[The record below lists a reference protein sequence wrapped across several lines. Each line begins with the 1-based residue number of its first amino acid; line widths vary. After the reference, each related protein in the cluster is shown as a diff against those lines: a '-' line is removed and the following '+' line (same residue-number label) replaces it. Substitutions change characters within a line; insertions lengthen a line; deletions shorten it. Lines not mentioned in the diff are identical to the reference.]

1 MPSFFI
7 DRPVFAWVIAVVIMI
22 AGALAL
28 PELPVTQFPRLA
40 PPRVEIDTTYPGATA
55 ETVDANVASII
66 EEALDGADGLLYYES
81 TSDGLGDV
89 SISATFEPGTNP
101 DLAVVDVQNRMKQ
114 VEPRLPQQ
122 VIQQGI
128 SVSKSSGSFLMVVAL
143 TSTDGQRDSSELG
156 NYMSRYVLREI
167 KRAPGVGS
175 AQLWDSDR
183 AMRIWI
189 DPVKL
194 REYGISADDVMT
206 AIGAQNV
213 AVAAGTI
220 GDAPF
225 VAGQQLAASI
235 VVKGQLNKPEEFGK
249 IVLKALANGA
259 IVHLSDV
266 AKVELGEDNYTFYSR
281 LNGKPAATVGVEL
294 APDGNALATS
304 KAIHERLAELSKSL
318 PPGVS
323 VNVPFDASTYVHVA
337 IREVVI
343 TLIEAIL
350 LVFVVMRLFL
360 RDWRYTLIPTIAIP
374 VTLMGSCAVLAALGY
389 SINTFTMFGMVLSIG
404 ILVDDAIVVVENVER
419 IMHEQA
425 LPPREATRQAMKQIV
440 GALIGVTVV
449 LTAVF
454 VPLACMRGGVGGVYR
469 QFSAAMIASMIIS
482 SLMALS
488 LTPALCATLLKPLPA
503 RQSMDGSRH
512 TIAETGLLSG
522 FHRLFER
529 VALRYRGAVQGILNH
544 SGPALTVYA
553 ALVIASVFLYLNLP
567 EGFLP
572 TEDQGSVQVVV
583 QMPPGATQA
592 RTQAVLERAEQIIHR
607 EPSVSNVTSMVGYSD
622 YGSGQNT
629 GQAYVELK
637 PWDQRDIGAQTLS
650 DRLNESFDKI
660 GEGEVSA
667 YLPPS
672 VPGLGHSDGFV
683 FRLEDRGGIGLDAMV
698 TAREKL
704 FDIAR
709 KDSMLTAIHTET
721 LPDAPRIVLDVDR
734 DKAYAMGVSF
744 ASIQSALGAAF
755 GTFYLDDYP
764 SGGRM
769 QRVLVSGLA
778 EARMSQYDLMD
789 LTVRNATGTMVPF
802 SSFST
807 AKWTMGPIS
816 LSRYNGYPSLDVTGR
831 PADGVSSG
839 QAMAELERLAHI
851 VLPVGV
857 TYEWTG
863 QAREATEAS
872 AQVPLLIGLSL
883 LAVFLSL
890 AALYESWSVPLSVL
904 MIVPLGVIGAVGAML
919 LRGMPNDIYFKVGL
933 VTVFGLA
940 SKNAILIV
948 QFARE
953 LRQRNT
959 PLLQAISE
967 AAALRFRPIVMTSMA
982 FLLGVLP
989 LVLATGAGAQSRHS
1003 IGTGVFGG
1011 VIAATLLGL
1020 LFAPLSYFVV
1030 SSPLRALGLRR
1041 RGAQAGGAAHSARS
1055 PLGGSPDAPPHD
1067 QEPYR

>member
-7 DRPVFAWVIAVVIMI
+7 DRPVFAWVIALVIMI

-28 PELPVTQFPRLA
+28 PTLPVSEFPRLT
-40 PPRVEIDTTYPGATA
+40 PPRVEIQTTYPGATA

-81 TSDGLGDV
+81 DSDGLGDV
-89 SISATFEPGTNP
+89 SIAATFEPGTNP
-101 DLAVVDVQNRMKQ
+101 DLAVVDVQNRLKQ
-114 VEPRLPQQ
+114 IEPRLPQQ

-128 SVSKSSGSFLMVVAL
+128 SVSKSSGSFLMVVSL

-156 NYMSRYVLREI
+156 DYMSRYVLREI

-189 DPVKL
+189 DPAKL
-194 REYGISADDVMT
+194 REYGISADDVMA

-213 AVAAGTI
+213 ALAAGNL

-225 VAGQQLAASI
+225 VPGQQLAASI
-235 VVKGQLNKPEEFGK
+235 VVKGQLSQPEEFGK
-249 IVLKALANGA
+249 IVLRASPNGA

-281 LNGKPAATVGVEL
+281 LNGKAAATVGVQL

-304 KAIHERLAELSKSL
+304 KAIHTRLAELSKLL
-318 PPGVS
+318 PPGIEAR
-323 VNVPFDASTYVHVA
+323 VPFDASTYVRVA

-343 TLIEAIL
+343 TLAEAIL

-360 RDWRYTLIPTIAIP
+360 RDWRYTLIPTIVIP

-419 IMHEQA
+419 IMSEQA

-469 QFSAAMIASMIIS
+469 QFAVAMIASMVIS

-488 LTPALCATLLKPLPA
+488 LTPALCATLLKPMPA
-503 RQSMDGSRH
+503 HESADGSRH
-512 TIAETGLLSG
+512 TDAETGLLAR
-522 FHRLFER
+522 FHRRFER
-529 VALRYRGAVQGILNH
+529 LALRYRRLVQGLLGR
-544 SGPALTVYA
+544 SVPALAVYVV
-553 ALVIASVFLYLNLP
+553 LVAASVFLYLKLP

-572 TEDQGSVQVVV
+572 TEDQGNIQIVV

-592 RTQAVLERAEQIIHR
+592 RTQSVLERVEQIVRR
-607 EPSVSNVTSMVGYSD
+607 EPAVANLTSMVGFSD

-629 GQAYVELK
+629 GQAFVELK
-637 PWDQRDIGAQTLS
+637 PWDQRDIGAQALS
-650 DRLNESFDKI
+650 DRLNDAFAKI
-660 GEGEVSA
+660 GEGEVTA

-683 FRLEDRGGIGLDAMV
+683 FRLEDRGGVGLDAMV
-698 TAREKL
+698 AAREKL
-704 FDIAR
+704 FEVAR
-709 KDSMLTAIHTET
+709 KDPMLTAIHTES

-744 ASIQSALGAAF
+744 TAIQSALGAAF

-764 SGGRM
+764 AGGRM

-778 EARMSQYDLMD
+778 QARMSQYDLMD
-789 LTVRNATGTMVPF
+789 LTVRNTGGTMVPF
-802 SSFST
+802 SSFSSAHWST
-807 AKWTMGPIS
+807 GPIA
-816 LSRYNGYPSLDVTGR
+816 LSRYNGSPSLDVTGR
-831 PADGVSSG
+831 PAPGYSSG
-839 QAMAELERLAHI
+839 QAMAELERLAQNT
-851 VLPVGV
+851 LPVGGDLRV
-857 TYEWTG
+857 DRPG
-863 QAREATEAS
+863 APGDPGGRASSAADRAVAARR
-872 AQVPLLIGLSL
+872 VPVARR
-883 LAVFLSL
+883 AVRKL
-890 AALYESWSVPLSVL
+890 VGP
-904 MIVPLGVIGAVGAML
+904 AVGADDRAARGGRRGRRDAAAGHPERHL
-919 LRGMPNDIYFKVGL
+919 LQGRAGHGVR
-933 VTVFGLA
+933 
-940 SKNAILIV
+940 
-948 QFARE
+948 ARE
-953 LRQRNT
+953 QERDPDRPVRT
-959 PLLQAISE
+959 RI
-967 AAALRFRPIVMTSMA
+967 AAAQHA
-982 FLLGVLP
+982 
-989 LVLATGAGAQSRHS
+989 LAPRN
-1003 IGTGVFGG
+1003 
-1011 VIAATLLGL
+1011 
-1020 LFAPLSYFVV
+1020 
-1030 SSPLRALGLRR
+1030 R
-1041 RGAQAGGAAHSARS
+1041 RGRGAALPADRDDLDGPSCSACCRSCSRAGPARRAGIRSAPACSAGWSRRPCSACCSRRSPISWFRAPGARWAWARS
-1055 PLGGSPDAPPHD
+1055 VRMAAKT
-1067 QEPYR
+1067 